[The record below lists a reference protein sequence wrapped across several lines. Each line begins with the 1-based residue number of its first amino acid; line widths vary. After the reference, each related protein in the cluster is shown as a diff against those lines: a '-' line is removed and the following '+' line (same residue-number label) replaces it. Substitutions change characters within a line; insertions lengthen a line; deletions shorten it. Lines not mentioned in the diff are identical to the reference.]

1 MVDEKI
7 LAEIKKDIADNA
19 IVLFAKGTKDE
30 PRCGF
35 SARTIAV
42 FKEIGRPFKVVDIL
56 PDPRIRETLSAHSQ
70 WPTIP
75 QVFVNGEFVG
85 GSDIVM
91 EMFEAGELKTLV
103 EKAFAGKP

>member
-7 LAEIKKDIADNA
+7 LADIKKDIADNT
-19 IVLFAKGTKDE
+19 IVLFVKGTKEE

-35 SARTIAV
+35 SARAIAV

-56 PDPRIRETLSAHSQ
+56 PDPRIRETLSSHSQ

-75 QVFVNGEFVG
+75 QVFINGEFVG

-91 EMFEAGELKTLV
+91 EMFQAGELKTLV
-103 EKAFAGKP
+103 EKAFASRA

>member
-7 LAEIKKDIADNA
+7 LADIKKEIEDNA
-19 IVLFAKGTKDE
+19 IVLFVKGTKDE

-35 SARTIAV
+35 SARAIAV

-75 QVFVNGEFVG
+75 QVFINGEFVG

-91 EMFEAGELKTLV
+91 EMFEAGELQTLV
-103 EKAFAGKP
+103 EKAFAKS